1 MSLDPSSALARMS
14 RPVGAALVTWAG
26 TVTVASATGMLARLA
41 PTILAP
47 LIVAG
52 IVVPT
57 IVYSRSPLLRAAAR
71 EFGVHRISLL
81 HTWRIAAGVMFLAYG
96 DEDKLP
102 PTFVRNAG
110 WGDIIAGGF
119 ATALVLLPR
128 KRSTYLAINAV
139 GFADFIVAVG
149 TGLSATLRRD
159 PRMKEIA
166 RLPLALIPLFGV
178 GVSGAAHLIAFDLL
192 RRDSE
197 R

>member
-1 MSLDPSSALARMS
+1 MSLDPPSALARMS
-14 RPVGAALVTWAG
+14 PRVGAALLTWAG
-26 TVTVASATGMLARLA
+26 TVTAASATGVLARLA
-41 PTILAP
+41 PTTLAP

-57 IVYSRSPLLRAAAR
+57 VIYHRSPVLRAAAR
-71 EFGVHRISLL
+71 ELGVHRISLI

-96 DEDKLP
+96 DDDKLP

-110 WGDIIAGGF
+110 WGDIIAGAL
-119 ATALVLLPR
+119 ATALVMLPR
-128 KRSTYLAINAV
+128 KRTTYLAINAV

-159 PRMKEIA
+159 PRMNEIA

-192 RRDSE
+192 RSE
-197 R
+197 SGS